1 MFAARNRNDEDDTIR
16 TVKCV
21 NPHITATDWNNTLI
35 EIDEYIMELYDKA
48 QEAGIIIISSPYNLK
63 EIRLSLIKFTHTNF
77 KDASIIN
84 CFEIVLNFL
93 NPNKKNIEDSISE
106 SKTNHSN
113 SKFSIQKYNE
123 LIETCAIIVINTLN
137 CDFVSLP
144 RSNSVLQTS
153 TDTINT
159 LWHNKTDFTGVTLTG
174 YLCDNGEI
182 ITGDILRQKP
192 GQIFVHFHGNSATH
206 FGKKYNWINIPNERI
221 YPPPSENWGISWNQL
236 DYKNVVFSHINDN
249 IFENLLS
256 KYFNEYTMGS
266 QNNFSISTK
275 VYPAQDWS
283 KKIDF
288 ENGKDIGYLCDDG
301 EIIRGNVLA
310 KDNKRIFVKFNCRN
324 AYRSYGQLE
333 DWIHIPN
340 ERICPP
346 PKIQITNYIPTNM
359 FNDIFNP
366 NIWTTDIPTSGHDQ
380 DEDLQRAIAESLGQ
394 IYNINNSLE
403 SNHQD
408 IFQAQKE
415 VCYEEAVNLLLNGEC
430 CFGLYDKKIKKW
442 RTAVF

>member
-1 MFAARNRNDEDDTIR
+1 
-16 TVKCV
+16 
-21 NPHITATDWNNTLI
+21 
-35 EIDEYIMELYDKA
+35 
-48 QEAGIIIISSPYNLK
+48 
-63 EIRLSLIKFTHTNF
+63 
-77 KDASIIN
+77 
-84 CFEIVLNFL
+84 
-93 NPNKKNIEDSISE
+93 
-106 SKTNHSN
+106 
-113 SKFSIQKYNE
+113 
-123 LIETCAIIVINTLN
+123 
-137 CDFVSLP
+137 
-144 RSNSVLQTS
+144 
-153 TDTINT
+153 
-159 LWHNKTDFTGVTLTG
+159 
-174 YLCDNGEI
+174 
-182 ITGDILRQKP
+182 
-192 GQIFVHFHGNSATH
+192 
-206 FGKKYNWINIPNERI
+206 
-221 YPPPSENWGISWNQL
+221 
-236 DYKNVVFSHINDN
+236 
-249 IFENLLS
+249 
-256 KYFNEYTMGS
+256 MGS

-275 VYPAQDWS
+275 VYPAQFQDWS

-301 EIIRGNVLA
+301 EVIRGNVLA

-333 DWIHIPN
+333 DWINIPN

-366 NIWTTDIPTSGHDQ
+366 NIWTTDIPTSRHDQ

-403 SNHQD
+403 SNHQE

-442 RTAVF
+442 RTAVFLNKWGNKGRIMIRYTQEVSIEASNGMDKFCTIKNWPVDYISTDYTKF